1 MLLDDKNGRVNI
13 VNTLSSYAGITKECV
28 ILGVNDRLE
37 IWSEDKFNNFF
48 NNNIENFSDIAENLF
63 SAC

>member
-1 MLLDDKNGRVNI
+1 MRNI
-13 VNTLSSYAGITKECV
+13 
-28 ILGVNDRLE
+28 GVNERLE